1 MVEKHSSLTIS
12 SSLRWE
18 LSCCGWDGSDSMEAR
33 LWELAPELA
42 WRCYAHISLQVI
54 KPYGHTLCTI
64 LVIDRHRDSDS
75 GDDDNGDDVI

>member
-1 MVEKHSSLTIS
+1 MVEKHSSLIIS

-42 WRCYAHISLQVI
+42 WRCYAHISLQVT
-54 KPYGHTLCTI
+54 H
-64 LVIDRHRDSDS
+64 DDDDD
-75 GDDDNGDDVI
+75 GDDDDDDRDDDVI